1 MIKVQTR
8 DLLEQF
14 HLELIG
20 GKDGLHREI
29 VTSDISRPGMEMAG
43 YFKYYPKERLQLMG
57 RTELSFLIDLP
68 NNEMRQLMDN
78 LCTDV
83 TPGIVITRGQDVPQ
97 GLIDVADEAGVP
109 LMRSLHK
116 TTRVISRLTNY
127 LETRFAPTTAVHGV
141 LVDVYGVGVLI
152 TGKSGIGKVR
162 PHWSLSKE
170 GID

>member
-1 MIKVQTR
+1 MFGGIIDDQGADQRFIGTV
-8 DLLEQF
+8 

-127 LETRFAPTTAVHGV
+127 LETRFASDNGCPWC
-141 LVDVYGVGVLI
+141 I
-152 TGKSGIGKVR
+152 SGCVR
-162 PHWSLSKE
+162 CRCLDYRKKR
-170 GID
+170 DR